1 MRKHYRL
8 SYFIGQSFK
17 NLWRNG
23 VMSFA
28 SMAVLMSC
36 LVVLGGFTLLVYNI
50 NINLEEF
57 GLLNEIVVFAD
68 HGASEEQIQQIEEK
82 IRALDNVASVER
94 ITKAQALEDMKA
106 QSAEYEDL
114 YADITEENNPLSD
127 SFIITYEDN
136 DKVVT
141 LTYLLG
147 QIEGIRKVNNRLDL
161 AVTISNFKNG
171 ILLVFFW
178 FLIILV
184 IVSLFVIMNTI
195 KLSVF
200 SRRSEISIMRY
211 VGATGW
217 FITLPFLFEGVII
230 GLVASG
236 GAYLVETLFYH
247 YVETLVLTDLQMITL
262 AAFSTIQM
270 PMLWGFLGVGVL
282 CGMLG
287 SGISLGKYLRV

>member
-1 MRKHYRL
+1 MRRSYSL
-8 SYFIGQSFK
+8 TYFIGQSFK

-36 LVVLGGFTLLVYNI
+36 MVVLGGYAMLVYNI

-57 GLLNEIVVFAD
+57 GLLNEIVVFVD
-68 HGASEEQIQQIEEK
+68 HDATEDEILAIEKK
-82 IRALDNVASVER
+82 IRSLDNVAAVKR
-94 ITKAQALEDMKA
+94 TTKAQALDEMKN
-106 QSAEYEDL
+106 QSGDYKHLYED
-114 YADITEENNPLSD
+114 ITDENNPLSD
-127 SFIITYEDN
+127 SFTITYEDN

-141 LTYLLG
+141 LAYLLG
-147 QIEGIRKVNNRLDL
+147 QIDGIRKVNNRLDL
-161 AVTISNFKNG
+161 AVTISDFKNG
-171 ILLVFFW
+171 VLVVFTW

-184 IVSLFVIMNTI
+184 IVSLFVIINTI

-211 VGATGW
+211 IGATGW

-236 GAYLVETLFYH
+236 FAYLIEMYFYH
-247 YVETLVLTDLQMITL
+247 YVEIMVMSDLQMITIV
-262 AAFSTIQM
+262 AFETVQM
-270 PMLWGFLGVGVL
+270 PLLWAFLAIGVL
-282 CGMLG
+282 TGIIG
-287 SGISLGKYLRV
+287 SSISLGKYLRV

>member
-1 MRKHYRL
+1 MRKHYSL
-8 SYFIGQSFK
+8 TYFIAQSFK

-57 GLLNEIVVFAD
+57 GLLNEIVVFVERDAP
-68 HGASEEQIQQIEEK
+68 EERILAIEAEIK
-82 IRALDNVASVER
+82 ALDNVASVQR
-94 ITKAQALEDMKA
+94 ITKAEALEDMKN
-106 QSAEYEDL
+106 QSGDYANLYED
-114 YADITEENNPLSD
+114 ITAENNPLSD

-141 LTYLLG
+141 LAYLLG
-147 QIEGIRKVNNRLDL
+147 QIEGVRKVNNRLDL
-161 AVTISNFKNG
+161 AVTISSFKNG
-171 ILLVFFW
+171 VLLVFSW

-184 IVSLFVIMNTI
+184 IVSLFVIINTI

-217 FITLPFLFEGVII
+217 FITLPFLFEGIII

-236 GAYLVETLFYH
+236 GAYLIEMYFYH
-247 YVETLVLTDLQMITL
+247 YIEKMVLTDLQMISI
-262 AAFSTIQM
+262 AAFPTIQM
-270 PMLWGFLGVGVL
+270 PLLWGFLAVGVL
-282 CGMLG
+282 CGIVG
-287 SGISLGKYLRV
+287 SSISLGKYLRV